1 MKRWAVLA
9 LALLAGGCGGEPELV
24 TAGDPV
30 EGRRVIADAG
40 CGVCHEIP
48 GVAGARGRIGP
59 SLTGIGGRRMIA
71 GQLPNRPDMLA
82 RWIRNAPS
90 FAPETAMPP
99 MPLDEEEARNAAAYL
114 ARLR

>member
-1 MKRWAVLA
+1 MKRAVTLA
-9 LALLAGGCGGEPELV
+9 LALMAGGCGGQPEMV
-24 TAGDPV
+24 TAGDPIM
-30 EGRRVIADAG
+30 GRQVIADKG

-59 SLTGIGGRRMIA
+59 SLAGIGGRRLIA
-71 GQLPNRPDMLA
+71 GQLPNRPDMLTG
-82 RWIRNAPS
+82 WIRNAPS

-99 MPLDEEEARNAAAYL
+99 MPLNEEEARNAAAYL